1 LLLNFLGINMTN
13 RIDILF
19 NELSLNN
26 ETAVIPFVPISWP
39 SPNQT
44 EEIVEEALNAGAHA
58 IELGVPFSD
67 PLADG
72 ATNQLAYQ
80 EALKNGANMQELF
93 KIVNNLRNKNVN
105 KPIIAFSYFNPIHSY
120 GLKNFASKAKEVGLD
135 GVIVVDLPPEES
147 EMFSKLCINNDLHQ
161 IFLLAPTST
170 DIRIRN
176 VTEQAS
182 GFIYCVSVSG
192 TTGVRE
198 NFSQD
203 LIHFVEK
210 IKQHTEVPIVIGF
223 GISSKQHIEF
233 VSKIAN
239 GAVVGSAFVE
249 SIRANQE
256 GDQYRK
262 ITEFI
267 QNLVEVNNE

>member
-1 LLLNFLGINMTN
+1 MMN
-13 RIDILF
+13 RIDTLF
-19 NELSLNN
+19 NTLSLNN
-26 ETAVIPFVPISWP
+26 QTALIPFIPINWP
-39 SPNQT
+39 TADQT
-44 EEIVEEALNAGAHA
+44 IQIVENALDAGAHA

-80 EALKNGANMQELF
+80 EALNNGASMQELF
-93 KIVNNLRNKNVN
+93 KIVETLRNKKIE
-105 KPIIAFSYFNPIHSY
+105 KPIVVFSYFNPIHQY
-120 GLKNFASKAKEVGLD
+120 GLQNFVNKAKEVGLD

-147 EMFSKLCINNDLHQ
+147 KIFSELCSENSLHQ

-170 DIRIRN
+170 DARIEN
-176 VTEQAS
+176 VTKQAT

-198 NFSQD
+198 NFSED

-210 IKQHTEVPIVIGF
+210 IKLHTKVPIVIGF
-223 GISSKQHIEF
+223 GISSKKHIEF
-233 VSKIAN
+233 VRKIAD

-249 SIRANQE
+249 SIRVNQE
-256 GDQYRK
+256 KDQYGK
-262 ITEFI
+262 IAEFI

>member
-1 LLLNFLGINMTN
+1 MMN
-13 RIDILF
+13 RIDALF
-19 NELSLNN
+19 NTLSLNN
-26 ETAVIPFVPISWP
+26 ETALIPFIPINWP
-39 SPNQT
+39 SADQT
-44 EEIVEEALNAGAHA
+44 IQIVENAFDAGAHA

-80 EALKNGANMQELF
+80 EALNNGASMQELF
-93 KIVNNLRNKNVN
+93 KIVQELRDRKIE
-105 KPIIAFSYFNPIHSY
+105 KPIIAFSYFNPIHHY
-120 GLKNFASKAKEVGLD
+120 GLQNFANKAKEVGLD

-147 EMFSKLCINNDLHQ
+147 KIFSELCVENNLHQ

-170 DIRIRN
+170 DARIEN
-176 VTEQAS
+176 VTKQAT

-210 IKQHTEVPIVIGF
+210 IKRHTQVPIVIGF
-223 GISSKQHIEF
+223 GISSNKHIKF
-233 VSKIAN
+233 VSKIAD

-256 GDQYRK
+256 KDQYVK

>member
-1 LLLNFLGINMTN
+1 MMN

-19 NELSLNN
+19 KETLSSN
-26 ETAVIPFVPISWP
+26 ETALIPFIPINWP
-39 SPNQT
+39 KADQT
-44 EEIVEEALNAGAHA
+44 IQIVEEAFNAGAHA

-80 EALKNGANMQELF
+80 EALSNGANMEELF
-93 KIVNNLRNKNVN
+93 RIVNTLRRKGIN
-105 KPIIAFSYFNPIHSY
+105 KPIIAFSYFNPIHHY
-120 GLKNFASKAKEVGLD
+120 GLQNFVNKSKEVGLD

-147 EMFSKLCINNDLHQ
+147 EIFTKLCKKDDLHQ

-170 DIRIRN
+170 KKRIKK
-176 VTEQAS
+176 VTEQAT

-203 LIHFVEK
+203 LIHFVDN
-210 IKQHTEVPIVIGF
+210 IKQQTKVPIVIGF
-223 GISSKQHIEF
+223 GISSKKHIEF

-249 SIRANQE
+249 SIRANQAGE
-256 GDQYRK
+256 QYGK

>member
-1 LLLNFLGINMTN
+1 MTN

-19 NELSLNN
+19 NELKLNN
-26 ETAVIPFVPISWP
+26 KTALIPFVPINWP
-39 SPNQT
+39 SSNQT
-44 EEIVEEALNAGAHA
+44 VQIVEEAFNAGAHA
-58 IELGVPFSD
+58 IELGIPFSD

-80 EALKNGANMQELF
+80 EALNNGANMEELF
-93 KIVNNLRNKNVN
+93 KIVNNLRNKEIN
-105 KPIIAFSYFNPIHSY
+105 KPIIAFSYFNPIHQY
-120 GLKNFASKAKEVGLD
+120 GLKNFTDKAKEVGLD

-147 EMFSKLCINNDLHQ
+147 EIFSQLCINNDLHQ

-170 DIRIRN
+170 DARIKN
-176 VTEQAS
+176 VTKQAT

-192 TTGVRE
+192 TTGVRD

-210 IKQHTEVPIVIGF
+210 IKQHTEIPIVIGF
-223 GISSKQHIEF
+223 GISNKQHIEF

-249 SIRANQE
+249 SIRANIKD
-256 GDQYRK
+256 DQYGK

>member
-1 LLLNFLGINMTN
+1 MTN
-13 RIDILF
+13 RIDMLF
-19 NELSLNN
+19 NKLALNN
-26 ETAVIPFVPISWP
+26 ETALIPFVPINWP

-44 EEIVEEALNAGAHA
+44 VEIVEEALNAGAHA

-80 EALKNGANMQELF
+80 EALKNGANVQELF
-93 KIVNNLRNKNVN
+93 KIVNNLRDKNVS
-105 KPIIAFSYFNPIHSY
+105 KPIIAFSYFNPIHQY
-120 GLKNFASKAKEVGLD
+120 GLNNFVNKAKEVGLD

-147 EMFSKLCINNDLHQ
+147 EVFSKLCIKNNLHQ

-170 DIRIRN
+170 DARIKN
-176 VTEQAS
+176 VAKQAA

-203 LIHFVEK
+203 LIHFVKK
-210 IKQHTEVPIVIGF
+210 IKQQTEVPIVIGF
-223 GISSKQHIEF
+223 GISTKQHIKF
-233 VSKIAN
+233 VSKIAH

-249 SIRANQE
+249 SIRANQK
-256 GDQYRK
+256 GDQSGK
-262 ITEFI
+262 ISEFI

>member
-1 LLLNFLGINMTN
+1 MMN

-19 NELSLNN
+19 KETLLSN
-26 ETAVIPFVPISWP
+26 ETALIPFIPINWP
-39 SPNQT
+39 KAEQT
-44 EEIVEEALNAGAHA
+44 IQIVEEAFNAGAHA

-80 EALKNGANMQELF
+80 EALSNGANMEELF
-93 KIVNNLRNKNVN
+93 RIVNTLRRKGIN
-105 KPIIAFSYFNPIHSY
+105 KPIIAFSYFNPIHHY
-120 GLKNFASKAKEVGLD
+120 GFQNFVNKSKEVGLD

-147 EMFSKLCINNDLHQ
+147 EIFTKLCKKDDLHQ

-170 DIRIRN
+170 KKRIKK
-176 VTEQAS
+176 VTEQAA

-203 LIHFVEK
+203 LIHFVDN
-210 IKQHTEVPIVIGF
+210 IKQQTKVPIVIGF
-223 GISSKQHIEF
+223 GISSKKHIEF

-249 SIRANQE
+249 SIRANQAGE
-256 GDQYRK
+256 QYGK